1 MVSPIKMR
9 EVIGDGGITSRSH
22 PAWNFGGMGHRG
34 RLGQRNPAPVEN
46 ASFTIWVNDH
56 ISLPWIISESWWILR
71 PFWDDSPT
79 INHDKPGFGRTG
91 FGRDEIYP
99 VPSFRIR
106 RLRAA
111 IWDTSCGE
119 KPPTLR
125 GAEFIGRCRLC
136 GTTSGKSS
144 KTHRKP
150 YEPWLL

>member
-9 EVIGDGGITSRSH
+9 EVIGDGGITSRSLSMKFRRDGPLGPFG
-22 PAWNFGGMGHRG
+22 PAKSCTSWE
-34 RLGQRNPAPVEN
+34 RLFYHLGKW
-46 ASFTIWVNDH
+46 SYFTTLNLDK
-56 ISLPWIISESWWILR
+56 LR

-136 GTTSGKSS
+136 GRTSGKSS